1 MEFEHY
7 TIEELKPGL
16 FAMDDENGDSLYLI
30 VGEEKALL
38 IDTGLMREDIMP
50 MLKSLTDKPIEL
62 ALTHAHIDHMYH
74 APEFATVY
82 LHEADIEAWRKGIL
96 RVLMLAG
103 FQMFHVPYRK
113 FHTARYTPV
122 TEDDSIDLGGNAI
135 RILNAAGHTPGSSI
149 FIDEKHQ
156 CLFTGD
162 AVGNGGASAWM
173 WLPGSLPIGSYRN
186 NLIALQ
192 SKLNQY
198 VDFQMLGGHRTN
210 TFPTDDNPQ
219 GQPLHMQSISDM
231 ITLCDLMLDHR
242 VLPVNTQR
250 MVIFR
255 TLQYQYGDTGM
266 WVRKSKIK

>member
-113 FHTARYTPV
+113 FHTAH
-122 TEDDSIDLGGNAI
+122 G
-135 RILNAAGHTPGSSI
+135 ILRLQRA
-149 FIDEKHQ
+149 
-156 CLFTGD
+156 
-162 AVGNGGASAWM
+162 
-173 WLPGSLPIGSYRN
+173 
-186 NLIALQ
+186 IALILAVTRFAYSTPPATRRVQ
-192 SKLNQY
+192 AFLLTKNTNVCSRG
-198 VDFQMLGGHRTN
+198 MRLGTVAH
-210 TFPTDDNPQ
+210 
-219 GQPLHMQSISDM
+219 PLGCGYLEVCLLVPIET
-231 ITLCDLMLDHR
+231 I
-242 VLPVNTQR
+242 
-250 MVIFR
+250 
-255 TLQYQYGDTGM
+255 
-266 WVRKSKIK
+266 